1 MKYYIVSGENSGD
14 LYGSYLIDSIRKID
28 CDSTFFCWGGSHME
42 SKNVHMV
49 RDLDKLSF
57 MGFYEVFKNI
67 FTVLCNLRLIKRE
80 LRIRKPSCII
90 LIDYPG
96 FNLKVAKYAKI
107 KYSIFWFVAPQT
119 WAWKESRV
127 KFWKSI

>member
-1 MKYYIVSGENSGD
+1 MIHFYTRLYLYLFILFIMKYYIVSGENSGD

-28 CDSTFFCWGGSHME
+28 KDSTFFCWGGSHME

-96 FNLKVAKYAKI
+96 FNL
-107 KYSIFWFVAPQT
+107 
-119 WAWKESRV
+119 
-127 KFWKSI
+127 